1 MTFFTHILIVTTWSL
16 KLALKKDRAQF
27 GHYLSW
33 STVSSVFFFCP
44 VFTFFIS
51 LPSTARQLTSTLT
64 LATFFST
71 IAESAIKLEYMFADW
86 NPCVHLFFIQL
97 CLIWRRPS
105 RWLQREDSLILCK
118 NKCFSLGQ
126 SCWCLVQYRVHPI
139 AITNSIIPFVKTRG
153 CCFN

>member
-51 LPSTARQLTSTLT
+51 LPSARQLTSTLT
-64 LATFFST
+64 LASFFST

-118 NKCFSLGQ
+118 NKCFTLGQ
-126 SCWCLVQYRVHPI
+126 SCWCLFNIGLSYCNHY
-139 AITNSIIPFVKTRG
+139 SIIPFVKTRG